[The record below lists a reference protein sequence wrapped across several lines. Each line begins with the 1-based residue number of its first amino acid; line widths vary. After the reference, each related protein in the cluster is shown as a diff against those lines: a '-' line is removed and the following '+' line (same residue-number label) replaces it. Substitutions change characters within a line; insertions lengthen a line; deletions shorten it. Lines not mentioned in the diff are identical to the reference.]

1 MLTYNDL
8 RKGTIFV
15 LDGEPYEVLEYAF
28 LRMQQRKPVAKTKIL
43 NLLNGKIVE
52 RNFHQNETFEEAEID
67 KEPIKYIYNHRDEYW
82 FTAKNDP
89 SKRFSL
95 TETLLGS
102 KAKFLKPNSE
112 VVAFKFGDKIM
123 KVDIPIKMDLKV
135 EETQPGIKGDTAQGG
150 SKPAILETGA
160 KVTVPLFV
168 NVGDI
173 VRINT
178 ETGDY
183 VERMEKSKE

>member
-1 MLTYNDL
+1 K
-8 RKGTIFV
+8 KGVQFV
-15 LDGEPYEVLEYAF
+15 LEDQPYEVLEYAF

-89 SKRFSL
+89 AKRFSL

-123 KVDIPIKMDLKV
+123 KIDIPIKMDLKIK
-135 EETQPGIKGDTAQGG
+135 ETQPGIKGDTAQGG

-168 NVGDI
+168 NIGDT

-183 VERMEKSKE
+183 VERVEKSKE

>member
-8 RKGTIFV
+8 RKGTIFA
-15 LDGEPYEVLEYAF
+15 LDGEPYEVLEYEF

-67 KEPIKYIYNHRDEYW
+67 KETIKYIYSHRGEYW

-89 SKRFSL
+89 SKRFVL
-95 TETLLGS
+95 TKSFLGA
-102 KAKFLKPNSE
+102 KAEFIKPNSE
-112 VVAFKFGDKIM
+112 ITAFKFNDKII
-123 KVDIPIKMDLKV
+123 KIDIPIKMDLKV
-135 EETQPGIKGDTAQGG
+135 KETQPGIKGDTAQGG

-168 NVGDI
+168 NVGDV
-173 VRINT
+173 VRVNT

-183 VERMEKSKE
+183 VERVEKSKE

>member
-89 SKRFSL
+89 AKRFSL

-123 KVDIPIKMDLKV
+123 KIDIPIKMDLKIK
-135 EETQPGIKGDTAQGG
+135 ETQPGIKGDTAQGG

-168 NVGDI
+168 NIGDT

-183 VERMEKSKE
+183 VERVEKSKE